1 MFDERRADNPVS
13 SSGVSIRE
21 VARGFRW
28 GSRPLAPASAQPWVP
43 DEDAG
48 REFPTAWSRSPIAC
62 AVRAAGQAAV
72 LRPLVHAEVAPT
84 VSGLDALA
92 AASEPCLLVA
102 NHSSHLDTALLLSVL
117 PAGRRS
123 RLLVAAA
130 ADYFF
135 ESWWRAVG
143 SALAFGTLPLDRTS
157 GSSAVTP
164 LDVLADGWSL
174 LIFPEGTRS
183 VDGRQAGFKT
193 GVARLAAAAG
203 VPVVPIGLRGAYNA
217 MPRGRRWPL
226 PGRPP
231 VAVRFGYPMRPAG
244 DETPRAFAD
253 RLAAEV
259 QRLVT
264 EDETTWW
271 ASLRE
276 PRAEAEQQ
284 APREAARWRR
294 TWSATAPVQ
303 APRSRDPWA

>member
-1 MFDERRADNPVS
+1 MSSRGTVS
-13 SSGVSIRE
+13 VRE
-21 VARGFRW
+21 LARGFRW

-43 DEDAG
+43 ADDSG

-62 AVRAAGQAAV
+62 SIRAAGQAAV
-72 LRPLVHAEVAPT
+72 LRPLVHAEVAPA

-92 AASEPCLLVA
+92 AAPEPCLLVA

-117 PAGRRS
+117 PPARRS

-143 SALAFGTLPLDRTS
+143 SALAFGTVPLDRTS
-157 GSSAVTP
+157 GSSATTP

-174 LIFPEGTRS
+174 LVFPEGTRS
-183 VDGRQAGFKT
+183 IDGRQAGFKT
-193 GVARLAAAAG
+193 GVARLSAAAG

-226 PGRPP
+226 PGRLP
-231 VAVRFGYPMRPAG
+231 VAVRFGHPMRPGG
-244 DETPRAFAD
+244 DETPRAFTE
-253 RLAAEV
+253 RLSAEV
-259 QRLVT
+259 QRLVA

-276 PRAEAEQQ
+276 GRSGAEQQ

-294 TWSATAPVQ
+294 TWSATAPVP